1 MLLRRVTK
9 HIKAQNW
16 VAVFVDFVIVVVGVF
31 VGLQVQDWNDSRK
44 ERAEER
50 FLLDRLLV
58 ETQSLLDAH
67 EKELDS
73 LRSRAAILV
82 AVNPVLFS
90 QETSRKITRQECRL
104 IAGSHS
110 YRRPSD
116 ELPVLDEMLRTGRFD
131 LLRDP
136 GLKEKLRSYLLL
148 RERGRAYYEE
158 AVNELFRLHSRF
170 PSLLAVRRLPKSSD
184 SDANWGGLSGDGY
197 HWVPEC
203 DTDKMRTNTAFLNE
217 YVDNVSRINSLTTFV
232 AQRRDRLLDIQ
243 DILRGLEE
251 KKSPAN

>member
-1 MLLRRVTK
+1 VLLRRVTK
-9 HIKAQNW
+9 HIKTQNW
-16 VAVFVDFVIVVVGVF
+16 FAVFVDFVIVVVGVF
-31 VGLQVQDWNDSRK
+31 VGLQVQDWNESRK
-44 ERAEER
+44 ERAQEG
-50 FLLDRLLV
+50 LLMDRLLV

-67 EKELDS
+67 EEELDS

-82 AVNPVLFS
+82 GVNPVLFS
-90 QETSRKITRQECRL
+90 QETSRKINNQECRL

-136 GLKEKLRSYLLL
+136 GLKDKLRSYLLL

-170 PSLLAVRRLPKSSD
+170 ASLLAVRRLPKSSD

-232 AQRRDRLLDIQ
+232 AQRRDRLLDIK